1 MYYTRV
7 ETKMQGVFVKKSKIL
22 YKYAKKYSSRG
33 FLGQNVNKYFKICIK
48 SLEIV

>member
-22 YKYAKKYSSRG
+22 YKYAKKYSPRW
-33 FLGQNVNKYFKICIK
+33 FFAENMNKYFKICIK
-48 SLEIV
+48 GLEIA